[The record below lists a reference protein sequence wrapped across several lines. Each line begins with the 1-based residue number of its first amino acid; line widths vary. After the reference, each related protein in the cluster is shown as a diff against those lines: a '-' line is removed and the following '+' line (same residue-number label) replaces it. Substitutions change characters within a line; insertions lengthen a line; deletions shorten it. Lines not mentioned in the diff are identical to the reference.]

1 MDFDREEFKEKL
13 LEKTMCSIQHDG
25 WTCGTCFFS
34 LSETLTNLHWR
45 VILNFR
51 GDYSDEDLDRDL
63 EEMNKNHEIN
73 IEDFDKEKLLEEVW
87 ELIK

>member
-1 MDFDREEFKEKL
+1 MDKRKFKSRLKA
-13 LEKTMCSIQHDG
+13 KTMCSIQHDG

-45 VILNFR
+45 CVLNYR
-51 GDYSDEDLDRDL
+51 GDYSDEEFERHLWELD
-63 EEMNKNHEIN
+63 KKHEIN
-73 IEDFDKEKLLEEVW
+73 FEDFDKKKLLEEVW